1 MKLLKQ
7 KIMKTKIENKKEL
20 TKCIV
25 GLVFIIFLISVMVKY
40 CSPGERKYVFF
51 GEDGYTQYNVIGND
65 SIRSILYNNGCKP
78 YYIAT
83 IINVSNYSFFEEVF
97 LLKHDSFVFNE
108 IQVNPG
114 DTVILKK
121 HEEITDR
128 WKYVD
133 ECGHQIPFNNIHCV
147 GYFEKSEFHKY

>member
-1 MKLLKQ
+1 
-7 KIMKTKIENKKEL
+7 MKTKKIIARIL
-20 TKCIV
+20 FLLFV
-25 GLVFIIFLISVMVKY
+25 VFLVFFFVGTH
-40 CSPGERKYVFF
+40 GERKYVYY

-65 SIRSILYNNGCKP
+65 SIWYILYNNGNKP

-83 IINVSNYSFFEEVF
+83 MTNVTNYSFFKME
-97 LLKHDSFVFNE
+97 LDSFVLHE

-121 HEEITDR
+121 HEEIVDR

-133 ECGHQIPFNNIHCV
+133 ECGHPIPVGDIRCV
-147 GYFEKSEFHKY
+147 GCWKNGKFNKY